1 MSQLPEIVQALL
13 NPTIY
18 PEASSAVEMMQT
30 QMSFVFLVGDF
41 VYKVKKPVNLGYL
54 DYTTLDKRHF
64 FCQKEVEL
72 NQRLC
77 PDTYL
82 GVVPIVKKKGNIS
95 IGGQGE
101 IIEYAVKMRYLP
113 QERMLNVLLA
123 GNRVSAEM
131 LTAMART
138 LLRETEQP
146 QQTYDEDLDGFDR
159 KVLGTFTTPDGRIK
173 AFPVQEKKFLV
184 LLRHVLKAFEPGV
197 RYTEKRVNQ
206 VLAEFNQDTAKMRR
220 ALVDHHL
227 MAREGGGGKYWRID
241 R

>member
-1 MSQLPEIVQALL
+1 MVSDEHFDSLIRFFKLLGEPNRLKIV
-13 NPTIY
+13 
-18 PEASSAVEMMQT
+18 
-30 QMSFVFLVGDF
+30 G
-41 VYKVKKPVNLGYL
+41 
-54 DYTTLDKRHF
+54 
-64 FCQKEVEL
+64 
-72 NQRLC
+72 
-77 PDTYL
+77 
-82 GVVPIVKKKGNIS
+82 
-95 IGGQGE
+95 
-101 IIEYAVKMRYLP
+101 
-113 QERMLNVLLA
+113 LLA
-123 GNRVSAEM
+123 KQPHSVEQLAEELGISVSTVSHHLSRLADAGLVSARAESYYSIYSLRTEM